1 MDVSHLLKKSDKQVW
16 MLIDPGKCDIAQ
28 NVALAEKASNYGIS
42 TILIGG
48 SLISDDSF
56 KQCISEIK
64 QAVDIPV
71 LIFPGNYTQLSPDAD
86 GILFLSL
93 LSGRNPE
100 YLIGQQVV
108 SAPKIRHLGL
118 NTVSTAY
125 LLMDGGTVS
134 STQYISNTQALPGE
148 KPELAVATALA
159 GEMMG
164 MKWTY
169 LDAGSGALKAISE
182 KAIGAVSE
190 SCSGPLIVGGGI
202 RTLEGI
208 KRALSA
214 GANAVVIGNAIEDNP
229 KFLEEIQSAII
240 EFKTESTQ

>member
-1 MDVSHLLKKSDKQVW
+1 MDVSHILNKSDKQIW
-16 MLIDPGKCDIAQ
+16 MLIDPGKCDIDQ
-28 NVALAEKASNYGIS
+28 NVALAENASNFGIS
-42 TILIGG
+42 AILIGG

-56 KQCISEIK
+56 NHCVSEIK
-64 QAVDIPV
+64 KTVDIPV
-71 LIFPGNYTQLSPDAD
+71 LIFPGNYTQLSPEAD
-86 GILFLSL
+86 GVLFLSL

-108 SAPKIRHLGL
+108 SAPKIKHLGL

-125 LLMDGGTVS
+125 LLMDGGVVS
-134 STQYISNTQALPGE
+134 STQYISNTQPLPNN
-148 KPELAVATALA
+148 KAELAVATALA
-159 GEMMG
+159 GELMG

-169 LDAGSGALKAISE
+169 MDAGSGAIESVPE
-182 KAIGAVSE
+182 KTINAVSDN
-190 SCSGPLIVGGGI
+190 CSSPLIVGGGI

-208 KRALSA
+208 KKALSA
-214 GANAVVIGNAIEDNP
+214 GANAVVIGNAIENNP

>member
-16 MLIDPGKCDIAQ
+16 MLIDPGKFDIAQ

-56 KQCISEIK
+56 NQCVAEIK
-64 QAVDIPV
+64 NAVDIPV
-71 LIFPGNYTQLSPDAD
+71 LIFPGNYTQLSPEAD
-86 GILFLSL
+86 GVLFLSL

-100 YLIGQQVV
+100 YLVGQQVV
-108 SAPKIRHLGL
+108 SAPKIKHLGL
-118 NTVSTAY
+118 NTVATAY
-125 LLMDGGTVS
+125 LLVDGGTVS
-134 STQYISNTQALPGE
+134 STQYISNTQPLPHG

-169 LDAGSGALKAISE
+169 MDAGSGAHNAVSE
-182 KAIGAVSE
+182 KTISSVSE
-190 SCSGPLIVGGGI
+190 SCTCPLIIGGGV
-202 RTLEGI
+202 RTLKGI
-208 KRALSA
+208 KGALRA

>member
-28 NVALAEKASNYGIS
+28 NVALAEKASNYGVS

-56 KQCISEIK
+56 KQCVAEIK
-64 QAVDIPV
+64 KAVDIPV
-71 LIFPGNYTQLSPDAD
+71 LIFPGNYTQLSAEAD
-86 GILFLSL
+86 GVLFLSL

-108 SAPKIRHLGL
+108 SAPKIKFLGL

-125 LLMDGGTVS
+125 LLLDGGVVS
-134 STQYISNTQALPGE
+134 STQYISNTQPLPNG

-169 LDAGSGALKAISE
+169 MDAGSGAVKAISE
-182 KAIGAVSE
+182 KTISAVSE
-190 SCSGPLIVGGGI
+190 SCSSPLIIGGGI
-202 RTLEGI
+202 RTLQGI

-214 GANAVVIGNAIEDNP
+214 GANAVVVGNAIEENP
-229 KFLEEIQSAII
+229 QFLEEIQSAII